1 VSLAFVDMNASKAP
15 PVVTPAQ
22 IRAARALLRIT
33 GAELAEAAQVNIST
47 IRRFE
52 DEGGQGSPLGQ
63 RAMKAALEAMGVEFV
78 GLRGV
83 LLKDDA

>member
-1 VSLAFVDMNASKAP
+1 MNASKSP
-15 PVVTPAQ
+15 PVVSPAQ
-22 IRAARALLRIT
+22 IRAARALLHIT

-47 IRRFE
+47 VRRFE

-63 RAMKAALEAMGVEFV
+63 RAMKAALESMGIEFI

>member
-1 VSLAFVDMNASKAP
+1 MSLALLDMNASKVP
-15 PVVTPAQ
+15 PVVSPAQ

-52 DEGGQGSPLGQ
+52 DEGEGSPLGQ
-63 RAMKAALEAMGVEFV
+63 RAMKAALEAMGIEFTEND
-78 GLRGV
+78 GV
-83 LLKDDA
+83 KRRCK

>member
-1 VSLAFVDMNASKAP
+1 VSLAFHDMTYSKTP
-15 PVVTPAQ
+15 PIVTPGQ

-33 GAELAEAAQVNIST
+33 GAELADHAKIHVST

-52 DEGGQGSPLGQ
+52 DEEGSGSPLGQ
-63 RAMKAALEAMGVEFV
+63 RAMKAALETMGVEFI

-83 LLKDDA
+83 ILKNGE